1 MSLSSL
7 EIKISALESEQES
20 VLQTMTQLALKLQE
34 VVNQMNALTFE
45 VAALAIEV
53 DELTTPD
60 HPQI

>member
-7 EIKISALESEQES
+7 EIEVATLEYNQES
-20 VLQTMTQLALKLQE
+20 TFQTVTQLALKLKE

-53 DELTTPD
+53 DKLSSTD
-60 HPQI
+60 RPQ